1 MPVAIYNYI
10 KEVKA
15 GMGKSTLQTI
25 KIQDLMQKSGV
36 AFGTSGTRGLVVHMT
51 DEVCDAYATAFLT
64 VVARSFRF
72 ERVALGMN
80 LRPSSLGIAAACAKA
95 IRSAGFNVDF
105 CGALPTPALALHA
118 QREQIPAIMVTGSHI
133 PFDRN
138 GIKFYRPDGEI
149 SKADELAIVELHVKL
164 AAGSTPETL
173 PAINDHAINA
183 YEQRY
188 IDFFPAGMLG
198 GLRLGLYEHSSVA
211 RDPLRRI
218 LEKLG
223 AQVVSLGRTD
233 VFVPIDTEAVSAEDI
248 NRGHAWSAE
257 YDFDAIIST
266 DGDGDRPLISDEH
279 GNWLRGDIVGLLCA
293 RYLGAKMLA
302 VPVSCNTAIEKCAAF
317 EQVIRTKIGSPYVI
331 AGMQQL
337 GGSAKTVVGFEANG
351 GFLVGSRIDRNGQV
365 LEALPTRD
373 AVLPALAILAAAR
386 EAGVAISGLLSAL
399 PSRYTSSDRL
409 QNFPIATSN
418 RLIEAWGG
426 DPALFSAFLGDEYGL
441 PVQHNLTDGLRMT
454 FDNQNIIH
462 LRPSG
467 NAPELRC
474 YCEAS
479 TPETAEEMTKVVL
492 ARVAQAVSGA
502 VPSRTLKT
510 VFAPL

>member
-1 MPVAIYNYI
+1 M
-10 KEVKA
+10 K
-15 GMGKSTLQTI
+15 TI
-25 KIQDLMQKSGV
+25 KLQELMQQSGV
-36 AFGTSGTRGLVVHMT
+36 TFGTSGARGLVAQMT
-51 DEVCDAYATAFLT
+51 NEVCDVYTTAFLE
-64 VVARSFRF
+64 VVGRSFRF
-72 ERVALGMN
+72 ERVALGMD

-95 IRSAGFNVDF
+95 IRSAGLSVDF

-149 SKADELAIVELHVKL
+149 SKADEAAMVELHVEL
-164 AAGSTPETL
+164 ARRGSVSEAL
-173 PAINDHAINA
+173 PAVNDRAINA

-188 IDFFPAGMLG
+188 IDFFPVGMLV

-211 RDPLRRI
+211 SDPLRRI

-248 NRGHAWSAE
+248 CRGHEWSAK
-257 YDFDAIIST
+257 YGFDAIIST
-266 DGDGDRPLISDEH
+266 DGDGDRPLISDEQ

-293 RYLGAKMLA
+293 RYLGVQRLA
-302 VPVSCNTAIEKCAAF
+302 VPVSCNTAIEQCAAF
-317 EQVIRTKIGSPYVI
+317 ETVTRTKIGSPYVI
-331 AGMQQL
+331 AGMQRF
-337 GGSAKTVVGFEANG
+337 GSNANLVAGFEANG
-351 GFLVGSRIDRNGQV
+351 GFLLGTRIDREGQV

-373 AVLPALAILAAAR
+373 AVLPALAVMAAAR
-386 EAGVAISGLLSAL
+386 VAGVAISGLLSAL
-399 PSRYTSSDRL
+399 PNRYTSSDRL
-409 QNFPIATSN
+409 QNFPIETSK
-418 RLIEAWGG
+418 RLIDVWGS
-426 DPALFSAFLGDEYGL
+426 DPALFSTFLGDEYGL
-441 PVQHNLTDGLRMT
+441 PVKHDLTDGLRVT
-454 FDNQNIIH
+454 FDNQDIIH

-479 TPETAEEMTKVVL
+479 KPEKAEMMTKAVL
-492 ARVAQAVSGA
+492 ARVSQAVS
-502 VPSRTLKT
+502 VDSS
-510 VFAPL
+510 